1 MNILYLPGYRYPD
14 SLKEPLTCGDLRY
27 SFNLSRAL
35 VRLGH
40 SVTVISRKESEDGE
54 SSELDGVHIFR
65 YKSELRKI
73 FSTSFDISINRF
85 KLFRKLYKEAD
96 LIICNSPLS
105 LELSL
110 NIKKPIVYICSG
122 LEDVKNYS
130 FSLGEILGYLG
141 IKLLRDPCKKKTWK
155 IAKYVDTTAE
165 KEDSTLLKWGIPAA
179 KIKTIGPSVE
189 LSRYFPQ
196 SENLKDTFR
205 KKLGLSD
212 KQKVI
217 LSVSR
222 FTPAKGLL
230 ETISAF
236 KILSDKFS
244 DLVLV
249 LIGVRHSHNSSYYDK
264 VISLIQDSGLKDKV
278 KILENVPE
286 AELPS
291 YYSVADFVSVF
302 SKDYDPLPTTI
313 IESMACGA
321 VVISTYYETREQMI
335 RDKFNG
341 IYVQERDTKDWA
353 DKIEWLLQNPSLP
366 KEIRSHGIQVI
377 QDRFDSLKVA
387 KQYMDLM
394 KS

>member
-14 SLKEPLTCGDLRY
+14 SLNEPLTCGDLRY

-40 SVTVISRKESEDGE
+40 SVTVISRGEGEDGL
-54 SSELDGVHIFR
+54 SSELDGVRIFR

-85 KLFRKLYKEAD
+85 RLFKKLYKEAD
-96 LIICNSPLS
+96 LVICNSPLS
-105 LELSL
+105 LELTL
-110 NIKKPIVYICSG
+110 NIGKPIIYICSG

-141 IKLLRDPCKKKTWK
+141 IKLLRDPCKSKTWK

-165 KEDSTLLKWGIPAA
+165 KEDRTLLKWGIPAE

-189 LSRYFPQ
+189 LDRYFPQ
-196 SENLKDTFR
+196 SEKLKDTFR
-205 KKLGLSD
+205 KKLSLSH
-212 KQKVI
+212 KQRVI

-236 KILSDKFS
+236 KLLAERIP
-244 DLVLV
+244 DLVLI
-249 LIGVRHSHNSSYYDK
+249 LIGVKHSHNSSYYDK
-264 VISLIQDSGLKDKV
+264 VIDLIQDSELKEKIR
-278 KILENVPE
+278 ILENIPE

-291 YYSVADFVSVF
+291 YYSLADFVSVF

-321 VVISTYYETREQMI
+321 VVISTYYETRDQMI
-335 RDKFNG
+335 QDKFNG
-341 IYVQERDTKDWA
+341 IYVKERDTHDWA
-353 DKIEWLLQNPSLP
+353 NKIEWLIQNPSLP
-366 KEIRSHGIQVI
+366 KEIKSHGIQVI
-377 QDRFDSLKVA
+377 KDRFDSLKVA
-387 KQYMDLM
+387 QQYMDLV